1 MTNYVTVLLWSTDST
16 DARYKQ
22 SVLRKQLCLKLCFQ
36 RRFETFKEGS
46 VRIDC
51 GSAFH
56 YFEAEYEKEW
66 SYNSVRDLGTER
78 SPFSDDLKERVWVSD
93 TGLSRPDIYAGA
105 KLFSALYVNIALM
118 YIKRLGTE
126 SHSSL
131 SNMIVEGVIK
141 SALKMIRAAR
151 FCNLERR
158 SIFAAVVFPQVLQP

>member
-1 MTNYVTVLLWSTDST
+1 M
-16 DARYKQ
+16 
-22 SVLRKQLCLKLCFQ
+22 KL
-36 RRFETFKEGS
+36 FKEGL

-56 YFEAEYEKEW
+56 NFEAEYEKER
-66 SYNSVRDLGTER
+66 SYNAVRDLGTER

-105 KLFSALYVNIALM
+105 KLFSAIYVNTALL

-151 FCNLERR
+151 FCNLERYLSQFKATKAQSRLCQCTR
-158 SIFAAVVFPQVLQP
+158 SLACDFDKENVLKSIMWKRQRM

>member
-1 MTNYVTVLLWSTDST
+1 M
-16 DARYKQ
+16 
-22 SVLRKQLCLKLCFQ
+22 KL
-36 RRFETFKEGS
+36 FKEGL

-56 YFEAEYEKEW
+56 NFEAEYEKER
-66 SYNSVRDLGTER
+66 SYNAVRDLGTER
-78 SPFSDDLKERVWVSD
+78 SPFSDRVWVSD

-105 KLFSALYVNIALM
+105 KLLSALYVNTALL
-118 YIKRLGTE
+118 YIKCLGME

-158 SIFAAVVFPQVLQP
+158 SSFLN